1 MENHLAQSGSTLFG
15 SLRLF
20 GLTFGAFL
28 LAVCAAGQDPE
39 FAPAPAVTSG
49 LTASKSVEV
58 GDIDGD
64 GDADLLVANGLNG
77 SILWYE
83 SDGNT
88 NPSFPVAHL
97 IDNNILDAA
106 HASLADL
113 DGDGDLDIIAAVRV
127 SASVAVWYENIGG
140 LPPVFEARTLGTIG
154 PNNIGN
160 RVNAARAGDLDDDG
174 DLDVVVSYYVNQ
186 LTAQGHVMWYRNNG
200 GPTPTFTAIVIPDAS
215 GTLENVS
222 DLRLAD
228 LDGNGSLDIAAVSET
243 PATAQGRNRVV
254 WWSSSGGA
262 SPTFQ
267 YHSIDTGLVD
277 PVSIDIANFSGNSAL
292 DLAVAAAGS
301 GQVVI
306 FQSTGGATPTFGV
319 SNSVSLNEPRSVRAQ
334 DMDDDGDTDLVVSLQ
349 GGADVVLLE
358 NLGAL
363 GPSFLQRSLGA
374 SSGACEDAAVGD
386 LTGDGVPDIAAI
398 FPVTGRLN
406 WFEQVRPIVNLNT
419 GTEHATFEDA
429 VSVAS
434 TGHNLRIPAE
444 RLRNDPSID
453 TAGKGLALL
462 SDAEFALGQDAIVRL
477 DDGTTLVALT
487 GFDVELRGT
496 LDVSPGS
503 TVSVF
508 ADQQTMLADSLALTG
523 GAGLNVGS
531 DLILGGPR
539 TYKRVLIDADETLG
553 TFPNLI
559 GRPVQSL
566 PIALA
571 TGQAGVVVA
580 GQEAGGP
587 GSSNPAAIAVYVP
600 DSNAANGWTGYVV
613 DNNALATHGPIAT
626 GDLNGDG
633 LEDLVTI
640 RHITGVPQLRIH
652 LAQQSQTP
660 SFTSSTVA
668 TGIDAQHL
676 ATADLDYDGDIDIVT
691 GQGWFRSSGGS
702 TPSFTYT
709 PFPAASGVESFG
721 LIVCDFDLDGGR
733 DVAVQCEKLSQNS
746 PGRVGYQLFV
756 LHSDGNSS
764 PSFTPILIQERD
776 YVQSGDCSGD
786 VDCYPIA
793 NIELDGLNTLSRA
806 DVNMDSL
813 TDLFLS
819 DDEGITLFLNQSTT
833 APAFSTISVITDG
846 SFDELLPV
854 DFDSDHDIDLI
865 ASSMRTSRVR
875 FLQKTGSGFTESR
888 SLKPIL
894 RTSGASLLATDSAG
908 IKRLAVIG
916 TGFDRVEI
924 VEFNEF
930 PRLDVIDS
938 NVNVLGLSRIG
949 AGELVVTGGQFVAS
963 GDLYIG
969 PRGLLAGEGTVS
981 GSVFNSGIVRPR
993 RDLSVSGDFA
1003 QDTPFAPDTP
1013 GELRIEMRT
1022 SAPIAYDRLLVGG
1035 EASLRGVL
1043 SVSARDTFT
1052 PDAAD
1057 TFDVVLAGDISNT
1070 LSRFDVVQ
1078 LPRLTLIDAG
1088 DPAMGTLYPSYG
1100 DTPPS
1105 AVVKLVPVPM
1115 EDPLLGNRPF
1125 TALGTPAD
1133 AVVKDFTGGPNGEP
1147 DGFADTVIAYPEIPG
1162 GPEMGGVAVFTGS
1175 PSQNSEYDF
1184 QTLAIYTGQLAGK
1197 PIAVEAGDYD
1207 GDDRLEIAVGNSLT
1221 DTNQTLVFLLEVD
1234 SSSATPLVPSQVPPL
1249 LTRRGARTLDLATGD
1264 FMPGSQR
1271 TPPIAHIGSPVGLV
1285 VLTDIEN
1292 SGVATV
1298 AVFVGPGWDGCD
1310 VDVCDDPD
1318 SVDPIDVDGIGG
1330 ALIEGYC
1337 ATSNGDNKVT
1347 IAANPASAPG
1357 MFQTLMVDVGDGP
1370 TELRADDLDNDG
1382 FPDIAVVNE
1391 TAGTVS
1397 LLLNISDPMGP
1408 GGRGFTQ
1415 QLVLDLRADA
1425 SDPDP
1430 LPSSIALA
1438 DLDDDGDLDIAV
1450 VSTNEAGI
1458 RAVRRLDNQYIETG
1472 ELAFAAAVDFETQ
1485 PAGVPLFVREA
1496 DLDGDGL
1503 GVMFTDDLVVYVEPS
1518 GALLSPK
1525 FGPLAGHVAVS
1536 SNAIGCLADTNGDGL
1551 LTPADFTAWIA
1562 AFNANLPACDQ
1573 NGDGLCTPGD
1583 FTAWIANYNAGC
1595 P

>member
-1 MENHLAQSGSTLFG
+1 MLAFG
-15 SLRLF
+15 VS
-20 GLTFGAFL
+20 
-28 LAVCAAGQDPE
+28 GQDPE
-39 FAPAPAVTSG
+39 FALAPAVTSG
-49 LTASKSVEV
+49 LTGSKSVEV

-64 GDADLLVANGLNG
+64 GDADLLVATGLNG

-88 NPSFPVAHL
+88 NPSFPAAHL
-97 IDNNILDAA
+97 VDNNILDAA

-113 DGDGDLDIIAAVRV
+113 DGDGDLDIIAAVRAI
-127 SASVAVWYENIGG
+127 ASVAVWYENVGG
-140 LPPVFEARTLGTIG
+140 LPPVLVARTLGTVG
-154 PNNIGN
+154 PSNIGN
-160 RVNAARAGDLDDDG
+160 RVNAARAGDLDGDG

-186 LTAQGHVMWYRNNG
+186 LAAQGHVVWYRNNG
-200 GPTPTFTAIVIPDAS
+200 GPTPTFTANLIPDSS

-228 LDGNGSLDIAAVSET
+228 LDGNGALDIAAVSET
-243 PATAQGRNRVV
+243 PSTAMGRNRVV
-254 WWSSSGGA
+254 WWSSSGGGN
-262 SPTFQ
+262 PTFQ

-277 PVSIDIANFSGNSAL
+277 PVSIAIADFSGNPAP
-292 DLAVAAAGS
+292 DLAVAATGS

-306 FQSTGGATPTFGV
+306 FQNSGGVTPTFGI
-319 SNSVSLNEPRSVRAQ
+319 SASEAMNEPRSVRAE
-334 DMDDDGDTDLVVSLQ
+334 DTDGDGDPDLVVSLRN
-349 GGADVVLLE
+349 GSDVVLLE
-358 NLGAL
+358 NIGVP
-363 GPSFLQRSLGA
+363 GPGFLIRSLGA
-374 SSGACEDAAVGD
+374 GSGASEDAAVGD
-386 LTGDGVPDIAAI
+386 LTGDGKPDIASI
-398 FPVTGRLN
+398 FPVTGRLD
-406 WFEQVRPIVNLNT
+406 WFEQVRPIVNLST
-419 GTEHATFEDA
+419 GMQHATFQQA
-429 VSVAS
+429 VDGAS
-434 TGHNLRIPAE
+434 TGHTLRIPAE

-462 SDAEFALGQDAIVRL
+462 SDADFALGQDAIVRI
-477 DDGTTLVALT
+477 DDGTTLAAPT

-496 LDVSPGS
+496 LDVAPGS

-508 ADQQTMLADSLALTG
+508 ADQQTVLADSLALTG
-523 GAGLNVGS
+523 GSELNVVS
-531 DLILGGPR
+531 DLVLSGPR
-539 TYKRVLIDADETLG
+539 TYKRLLIDADETLG
-553 TFPNLI
+553 PFPNLI

-566 PIALA
+566 PIVLVS
-571 TGQAGVVVA
+571 GEIGFVVA
-580 GQEAGGP
+580 GQEAAGP
-587 GSSNPAAIAVYVP
+587 GGSNPTAVAVYAP
-600 DSNAANGWTGYVV
+600 DANAANGWSGYPV
-613 DNNALATHGPIAT
+613 DNNALATHGPITT

-633 LEDLVTI
+633 SEDLVSI
-640 RHITGVPQLRIH
+640 RHITGVPQLRLH
-652 LAQQSQTP
+652 LAQQSP
-660 SFTSSTVA
+660 NPAFTSSTVA

-676 ATADLDYDGDIDIVT
+676 ATVDLDYDGDIDIVT
-691 GQGWFRSSGGS
+691 DQGWFRSSGGP
-702 TPSFTYT
+702 TPGFTYT
-709 PFPAASGVESFG
+709 PFPAVSAVRSFG

-733 DVAVQCEKLSQNS
+733 DVAIHCEKLSQNS

-756 LHSDGNSS
+756 LHSDANPT

-776 YVQSGDCSGD
+776 YVQNGTCSGD
-786 VDCYPIA
+786 VDCYPVA

-806 DVNMDSL
+806 DQDMDSL

-819 DDEGITLFLNQSTT
+819 DDDGITIFLNQSTT
-833 APAFSTISVITDG
+833 QPAFTTVSVSTEG
-846 SFDELLPV
+846 AFDELFPV
-854 DFDSDHDIDLI
+854 DFDSDHDIDLV

-875 FLQKTGSGFTESR
+875 FLQNTGTGYTESR

-894 RTSGASLLATDSAG
+894 RASGATVLSTDG
-908 IKRLAVIG
+908 DGLKRLAVIG
-916 TGFDRVEI
+916 TGFDRVEV
-924 VEFNEF
+924 VEFSEQ
-930 PRLDVIDS
+930 PRLDVIGS
-938 NVNVLGLSRIG
+938 NVDILGFGRVG
-949 AGELVVTGGQFVAS
+949 AGELVLSGGQVAAD
-963 GDLYIG
+963 GDLYVG
-969 PRGLLAGEGTVS
+969 PRGLLAGEGTVA
-981 GSVFNSGIVRPR
+981 GSVFSSGIVRPR
-993 RDLSVSGDFA
+993 RDLSISGDYA
-1003 QDTPFAPDTP
+1003 QDTPFAPDIP
-1013 GELRIEMRT
+1013 SELQIEMRT
-1022 SAPIAYDRLLVGG
+1022 SAPPAYDRLIVGG

-1043 SVSARDTFT
+1043 SVTARDTFT
-1052 PDAAD
+1052 PDVSD
-1057 TFDVVLAGDISNT
+1057 TFDVILANDINNSRA
-1070 LSRFDVVQ
+1070 RFDVVH
-1078 LPRLTLIDAG
+1078 LPRLTVIDSG
-1088 DPAMGTLYPSYG
+1088 DPTMGTLFPSYG

-1115 EDPLLGNRPF
+1115 ENPILGNRSF
-1125 TALGTPAD
+1125 SVLGTPAD
-1133 AVVKDFTGGPNGEP
+1133 AVVKDFTGGPSGEP
-1147 DGFADTVIAYPEIPG
+1147 DGFADTVVAYPEIPG

-1175 PSQNSEYDF
+1175 PTQNSEYDF
-1184 QTLAIYTGQLAGK
+1184 ESLAIYTGQLAGK

-1221 DTNQTLVFLLEVD
+1221 NTNQTLVFLLEVD
-1234 SSSATPLVPSQVPPL
+1234 SSSATPLFPSQVPPL

-1271 TPPIAHIGSPVGLV
+1271 TPSVAHVGNREGLV

-1298 AVFVGPGWDGCD
+1298 AVFAGPGWDGCD

-1330 ALIEGYC
+1330 ALIDGYC

-1357 MFQTLMVDVGDGP
+1357 MFVTLMIEVGDGP
-1370 TELRADDLDNDG
+1370 TELRADDLNNDG

-1397 LLLNISDPMGP
+1397 ILLNISDAGGP
-1408 GGRGFTQ
+1408 GGRGFTE

-1430 LPSSIALA
+1430 LPSSVAIA
-1438 DLDDDGDLDIAV
+1438 DLDDDGDLDLAV
-1450 VSTNEAGI
+1450 VSTNEAGV
-1458 RAVRRLDNQYIETG
+1458 RAVRRLDNQFIETG
-1472 ELAFAAAVDFETQ
+1472 ELAFAAAVDFEMQ

-1503 GVMFTDDLVVYVEPS
+1503 GVMLNDDLVVYVEPS

-1525 FGPLAGHVAVS
+1525 FGPLAGHVAVT

-1562 AFNANLPACDQ
+1562 AFNANSPACDQ

-1583 FTAWIANYNAGC
+1583 FAAWIANYNAGC